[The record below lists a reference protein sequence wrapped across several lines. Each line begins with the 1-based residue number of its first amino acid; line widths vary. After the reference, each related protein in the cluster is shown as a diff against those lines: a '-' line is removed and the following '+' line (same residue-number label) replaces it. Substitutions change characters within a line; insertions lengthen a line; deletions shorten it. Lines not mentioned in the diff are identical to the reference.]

1 MGGDGGKSDGGKGND
16 GFQMDK
22 RRGVIALLVATTGM
36 GLSGLLNRGS
46 TRVDFFGGELVA
58 GESIGAFMTVG
69 RMGMGLVLF
78 AILLVLTHKT
88 ALFRRTRISPA
99 IVLGGL
105 SVGVSFAFYLVSAL
119 LTSLANAVFLIY
131 TGPLFCTLLARAF
144 RKEPISRF
152 QGLCL
157 GAVFAG
163 MLLTSGVVSVGSGGV
178 SVGFSLGASTPEF
191 PQKGLGDA
199 LGLLSGVFY
208 GLSLFF
214 NGYRKDCDSTV
225 RGVWNFLFA
234 TVGSL
239 AVACAMCAAWPLG
252 EVAMTPANWGFALAL
267 WIICGPVGLGFLLVA
282 GRNLPAVEYSTI
294 SYWECVVSLLT
305 SVLVFHEAM
314 TAGTVIGGALIMLGG
329 ALPAFQALRGSA
341 ARP

>member
-1 MGGDGGKSDGGKGND
+1 MSDGGKGDD

-22 RRGVIALLVATTGM
+22 RRGVATLLVATTGM
-36 GLSGLLNRGS
+36 GLSGLLNRGA
-46 TRVDFFGGELVA
+46 TRVDLFGGQLVA

-69 RMGMGLVLF
+69 RMGMGLALF
-78 AILLVLTHKT
+78 VALLVLTRRT
-88 ALFRRTRISPA
+88 GLFRRTRVTPS

-105 SVGVSFAFYLVSAL
+105 AVGVSFAFYMVSAL

-157 GAVFAG
+157 AAVFAG
-163 MLLTSGVVSVGSGGV
+163 MLLTSGIVSAGPGGV
-178 SVGFSLGASTPEF
+178 SVGIALGAATPEF
-191 PQKGLGDA
+191 SQKGLGDA

-214 NGYRKDCDSTV
+214 NGYRKDCDSVV

-234 TVGSL
+234 TAGSL
-239 AVACAMCAAWPLG
+239 VVACAMCGAWPLG
-252 EVAMTPANWGFALAL
+252 EVAMAPANWGFALAL
-267 WIICGPVGLGFLLVA
+267 WVICGPVGLGCLLVA

-294 SYWECVVSLLT
+294 AYWECVVSLLA
-305 SVLVFHEAM
+305 SVLVFHEPL
-314 TAGTVIGGALIMLGG
+314 TTGTVVGGALIMLGG

-341 ARP
+341 ARR